1 MVENIKRK
9 FPRWC
14 EESGENYELI
24 LSDDIDSFM
33 CYVFQ
38 KNMFNRD
45 ISHFFNAN
53 NTSKTQK
60 LYVREG
66 YNNSVENLIALDC
79 AFEHNMKCWDNH
91 ITKIRDDDSCNMN
104 SANLNNVMNIYRDN
118 FKYKACISSF
128 ITMLSYYNVD
138 ISKWTK
144 EQLAVLCC
152 IDGLYHP
159 FKSDNNFEAIGRRN
173 LDKLEY
179 RFLESFI
186 VENIDYILKIKN
198 QLRLD
203 EKILIKDG
211 KLATNIDLESL
222 KNIYQDIFQHIEL
235 PDTLFTEKAILHKEY
250 ITISD
255 YSSISKN
262 SLMKEKNVINFV
274 MTFKKRCI
282 VSYY

>member
-91 ITKIRDDDSCNMN
+91 ITKIRDDDSFNMN
-104 SANLNNVMNIYRDN
+104 SANLNNVMNICRDN